1 MNLRTLIIASVFFS
15 SVNCVSQLEKVQFEL
30 EKTTFKYSINA
41 GIYKSRLPGANEI
54 ENSFKNFSVFA
65 QVYFPFK
72 RSLDIP
78 KSFQKNEGD
87 SMYYERLF
95 SISPIAVFHLTEK
108 GGNAVGMGQE
118 MSFKLQSK
126 LFIKSQIAVV
136 WVESNA
142 QKNDGL
148 QSGLNFHHYWHIS
161 YYLKSNTYMSIGY
174 NHISNGKIFSK
185 EVGALFDMIVI
196 GVSHRLANKN
206 NLI

>member
-1 MNLRTLIIASVFFS
+1 MNLRTLIIASVFFY

-41 GIYKSRLPGANEI
+41 GIYKSRLLGANEI

-72 RSLDIP
+72 
-78 KSFQKNEGD
+78 
-87 SMYYERLF
+87 
-95 SISPIAVFHLTEK
+95 TEK

-136 WVESNA
+136 WVESNS
-142 QKNDGL
+142 QRNDGL